1 MRKTLVITLLSA
13 LTFSSFSCKKV
24 GKTTARTTT
33 KSIVKKF
40 AKLALGT
47 AFLISVEELLAS
59 EMLDK
64 FDEVTASPSKAG
76 TSIIHNTHIN
86 ELTIE
91 VSNNGKYWSK
101 QRVSPNEPMYYSTTG
116 KGIASIHSGDGG
128 YYLLQAGHEYAVS
141 LQDDGTILVQ
151 EVER

>member
-1 MRKTLVITLLSA
+1 MKKVIVITLLSV
-13 LTFSSFSCKKV
+13 LVMSTFSCRKAGRGVAKV
-24 GKTTARTTT
+24 TSKA
-33 KSIVKKF
+33 IVKKF

-47 AFLISVEELLAS
+47 AFLISVDELIAS

-64 FDEVTASPSKAG
+64 FDEVTANPSKTG

-91 VSNNGKYWSK
+91 VSKDGRYWSK
-101 QRVSPNEPMYYSTTG
+101 QRISPDEPVHYATTG